1 MLWHLQQLALAQR
14 TNLSRCIST
23 TSVSPIV
30 LRPYQESCLDA
41 CTAALHA
48 GASRIGV
55 SLPTGS
61 GKTTVFIS
69 LLSRILPPAESP
81 KANRSLIIVN
91 SIELA
96 RQSAAQ
102 AEVLLPEWDIEIE
115 QGVKHKAS
123 GLADV
128 TIATYQTLLQAQRIT
143 KFDPKYLK
151 AIIVDEA
158 HHAAAPSYRRLLSH
172 FDPNIRNPD
181 ATVKPPKLRH
191 IIPIIGFSATFSRH
205 DGLALGSVF
214 ERIVY
219 HRDFLEMIK
228 EQW

>member
-115 QGVKHKAS
+115 QGVKH
-123 GLADV
+123 
-128 TIATYQTLLQAQRIT
+128 
-143 KFDPKYLK
+143 
-151 AIIVDEA
+151 
-158 HHAAAPSYRRLLSH
+158 
-172 FDPNIRNPD
+172 
-181 ATVKPPKLRH
+181 
-191 IIPIIGFSATFSRH
+191 
-205 DGLALGSVF
+205 
-214 ERIVY
+214 
-219 HRDFLEMIK
+219 
-228 EQW
+228 